1 MRAPRAAHLTA
12 AAAAAALA
20 LAACGSEGTTEEEIT
35 KSVRNWTAALSE
47 GNGEATC
54 ARMTPTARAELAAFA
69 RTYTRAGPAEDC
81 PRNVRR
87 FTAKLTGIPRRQIH
101 DADVDDI
108 QVSGDT
114 ATVEM
119 ADGGPNELV
128 LRQDG
133 DEWHVEHA
141 FRKGWRFVG
150 APRYGLSS
158 R

>member
-1 MRAPRAAHLTA
+1 MSRGRRAATLST
-12 AAAAAALA
+12 AAAAALA
-20 LAACGSEGTTEEEIT
+20 AASCGSAGTTEEEVT
-35 KSVRNWTAALSE
+35 KSVRNWSAALSE
-47 GNGEATC
+47 GNGRAAC
-54 ARMTPTARAELAAFA
+54 DRMTATAEAELAAFA
-69 RTYTRAGPAEDC
+69 RTYTRTGPPSDCAG
-81 PRNVRR
+81 NVRR

-108 QVSGDT
+108 RIAGDT
-114 ATVEM
+114 AIVAM

-133 DEWHVEHA
+133 EEWRIEHA

-150 APRYGLSS
+150 APRFGMTG